1 MFKKY
6 KFHIIL
12 SSIITLLP
20 IVFGLIFWNQLP
32 NLMPTHFG
40 ADSVAD
46 GFGSKAFAVFG
57 LPLLLLVTQFICVF
71 FTLRDQKQRN
81 QSQKALSMVFWIIPA
96 ISLATTGSM
105 YRFALDGNFQFSV
118 VLALPL
124 SVMFLLLGNYL
135 PKVKQNNTLGI
146 KISWTLN
153 NEENWN
159 KTHRFTGKV
168 WVIGGILMLLS
179 LFLPA
184 QVMIWFA
191 LCIIVV
197 VMVLP
202 IAYSYHIYRQHQKA
216 GIVYASSPKS
226 KTQRS
231 FSLVI
236 ISLVCVVLVATTFT
250 GNITAQCDDTSL
262 HIKASYWT
270 DLDLDYSK
278 IDTIEYRD
286 DLDVG
291 SRSNG
296 FGSPRLSEGIFQ
308 NSEFGSYTLYA
319 YTDAK
324 EYIVLTSDKN
334 TLVIGLKDAEKTQKL
349 YNTLLEKIAQ

>member
-6 KFHIIL
+6 KIHIIL
-12 SSIITLLP
+12 SSLLTLLP

-32 NLMPTHFG
+32 DLMPTHFG

-57 LPLLLLVTQFICVF
+57 LPLILLVTQFICVF
-71 FTLRDQKQRN
+71 FTLRDQNQRN
-81 QSQKALSMVFWIIPA
+81 QSQKALSIVFWIIPA
-96 ISLATTGSM
+96 ISLATSGSM
-105 YRFALDGNFQFSV
+105 YRFALDGDFQLSI
-118 VLALPL
+118 VLALPIAA
-124 SVMFLLLGNYL
+124 MFLLLGNYL

-159 KTHRFTGKV
+159 KTHRFAGKV
-168 WVIGGILMLLS
+168 WVIGGILILLT
-179 LFLPA
+179 LFLPS

-191 LCIIVV
+191 LCILVV

-202 IAYSYHIYRQHQKA
+202 VAYSYRIYRQHQKA
-216 GIVYASSPKS
+216 GIVYASTPKS
-226 KTQRS
+226 KTQRTV
-231 FSLVI
+231 SLVI
-236 ISLVCVVLVATTFT
+236 LSLVCVVLIVTMFT
-250 GNITAQCDDTSL
+250 GNITTNCDDTSL
-262 HIKASYWT
+262 HIKASYWS

-278 IDTIEYRD
+278 IDAMEYRD

-308 NSEFGSYTLYA
+308 NAEFGSYTLYA
-319 YTDAK
+319 YTDAN
-324 EYIVLTSDKN
+324 EYIVLTSGNN
-334 TLVIGLKDAEKTQKL
+334 TLVIGLKDATETQEL

>member
-1 MFKKY
+1 MFKQY

-20 IVFGLIFWNQLP
+20 IIFGLIFWNRLP
-32 NLMPTHFG
+32 DVMPTHFG
-40 ADSVAD
+40 ADRVAD

-57 LPLLLLVTQFICVF
+57 LPLLLLLTQFICIF

-81 QSQKALSMVFWIIPA
+81 QSQKALRMVFWIIPLL
-96 ISLATTGSM
+96 SLATNGTM
-105 YRFALDGNFQFSV
+105 YRFALDGNFQLSV

-124 SVMFLLLGNYL
+124 GAMFLLLGNYL

-179 LFLPA
+179 LFLPS
-184 QVMIWFA
+184 QVMIWFVI
-191 LCIIVV
+191 CIAV
-197 VMVLP
+197 VMMILP
-202 IAYSYHIYRQHQKA
+202 IAYSYHIYRQHKKA
-216 GIVYASSPKS
+216 GIVYASSPRS
-226 KTQRS
+226 RTQRIAS
-231 FSLVI
+231 FVLI
-236 ISLVCVVLVATTFT
+236 ALVCVVLIVTMFT
-250 GNITAQCDDTSL
+250 GNIHADCDDASL

-270 DLDLDYSK
+270 NLDLDYSK

-296 FGSPRLSEGIFQ
+296 FGSLRLSEGIFQ

-319 YTDAK
+319 YTGAK

-334 TLVIGLKDAEKTQKL
+334 TLVIGLKDAEETQEL
-349 YNTLLEKIAQ
+349 YHTLLEKIAQ